1 MRRVLAASALNQI
14 TSTNVGQLMTG
25 PDLLMTPSTCAPG
38 GRFSIL
44 RDAEVW
50 WSRGGS
56 NP

>member
-1 MRRVLAASALNQI
+1 MRQVLAASALNQI
-14 TSTNVGQLMTG
+14 TSTNVGQLMAG
-25 PDLLMTPSTCAPG
+25 PDLLMTRSTRATG
-38 GRFSIL
+38 GRLSIL